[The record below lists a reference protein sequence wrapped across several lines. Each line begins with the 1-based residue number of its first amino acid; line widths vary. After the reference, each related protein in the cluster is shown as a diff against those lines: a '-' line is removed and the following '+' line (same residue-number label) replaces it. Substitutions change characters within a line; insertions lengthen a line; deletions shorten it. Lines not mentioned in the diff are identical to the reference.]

1 MLYGW
6 KEVNSENR
14 RKKCASSTR
23 LDCPRQ
29 KNSYYDVPKAREE
42 KKMYKFTEKVEIN
55 VAIIAMWL
63 IL

>member
-14 RKKCASSTR
+14 RKKCAVSTR
-23 LDCPRQ
+23 LECPRQ
-29 KNSYYDVPKAREE
+29 KIVIIICQKHGRK
-42 KKMYKFTEKVEIN
+42 KKMYKFTEEVEID

>member
-42 KKMYKFTEKVEIN
+42 KKKCTSLQRKLRSM
-55 VAIIAMWL
+55 L
-63 IL
+63 Q

>member
-14 RKKCASSTR
+14 RKKRASSTR

-42 KKMYKFTEKVEIN
+42 KKN
-55 VAIIAMWL
+55 VQVYRES
-63 IL
+63 